1 MYVRK
6 QVFKGIGSESIFFW
20 GARQTG
26 KSTLLKQ
33 MFPDA
38 IWIDLLLSDVFR
50 RFSAQPQLLREMV
63 HVADQAKL
71 VVIDEIQKVPGL
83 LDEIHWLMVNKQ
95 VQFILSGSSP
105 RKIIRSGANL
115 LGGRAL
121 RYELYPLVS
130 AEIDDFQLDK
140 ALNNGLLPRHYLS
153 SNSKKLMDAYI
164 GNYLNDEIVAE
175 AKIRNVQAFSQFL
188 RAAAFSNAEQVN
200 YSNIASD
207 CGVSHNT
214 IREYFQILEDTL
226 IGRFVP
232 VYQKK
237 PKRKV
242 IQSPKFYFFDL
253 GIPNNLLKRGI
264 IEPGT
269 EAFGHVFEHFIYQEL
284 HAHSKYSE
292 LDYSISYWRTVSQ
305 IEVDFI
311 LGDNQVSIEV
321 KGTDNVNSKHLKGLR
336 SFSEEYVTQKQILV
350 SLDPIERMVGD
361 IHLMPWRVFLQR
373 LWNGELI
380 Q

>member
-1 MYVRK
+1 MFIRK
-6 QVFKGIGSESIFFW
+6 QVFKDVGNESIFLW

-26 KSTLLKQ
+26 KSTLLKHE
-33 MFPDA
+33 FPGA
-38 IWIDLLLSDVFR
+38 IWIDLLQSDVFR
-50 RFSAQPQLLREMV
+50 RFSAQPHLLREMIN
-63 HVADQAKL
+63 VADKPKL
-71 VVIDEIQKVPGL
+71 VVIDEIQKVPEL
-83 LDEIHWLMVNKQ
+83 LDEIHLLIVNEQ

-130 AEIDDFQLDK
+130 AEIDNFQLEK

-164 GNYLNDEIVAE
+164 GNYLNDEIIAE

-188 RAAAFSNAEQVN
+188 KAAAFSNAEQVN
-200 YSNIASD
+200 YTNIASD

-226 IGRFVP
+226 IGRFMP

-253 GIPNNLLKRGI
+253 GIPNNLLKRGY

-284 HAHSKYSE
+284 YAHSKYSE

-305 IEVDFI
+305 TEVDFV

-336 SFSEEYVTQKQILV
+336 SFSEEYVIQKQILV

-361 IHLMPWRVFLQR
+361 IHLMPWWIFLKR
-373 LWNGELI
+373 LWGGDLI
-380 Q
+380 H

>member
-1 MYVRK
+1 MYTRK
-6 QVFKGIGSESIFFW
+6 QVFKEIQNESTFLW

-33 MFPDA
+33 LFPEA

-50 RFSAQPQLLREMV
+50 RFTAQPQLLREMLNLSD
-63 HVADQAKL
+63 HPKL
-71 VVIDEIQKVPGL
+71 VIIDEIQKIPQL
-83 LDEIHWLMVNKQ
+83 LDEIHWLMMNEK

-121 RYELYPLVS
+121 RYELLPLVS
-130 AEIDDFQLDK
+130 AEIYDFKLNT
-140 ALNNGLLPRHYLS
+140 ALNHGLLPRHYLS
-153 SNSKKLMDAYI
+153 ANPKKLIDAYI
-164 GNYLNDEIVAE
+164 GNYLNDEIIAE
-175 AKIRNVQAFSQFL
+175 AKIRNVQAFSLFL

-226 IGRFVP
+226 IGRFLP

-253 GIPNNLLKRGI
+253 GIPNSLLKRGL

-269 EAFGHVFEHFIYQEL
+269 EAFGHVFEHFIYQEI

-292 LDYSISYWRTVSQ
+292 LHYTISYWRTVNQ
-305 IEVDFI
+305 TEVDFI
-311 LGDNQVSIEV
+311 LGDNQISIEV
-321 KGTDNVNSKHLKGLR
+321 KGTDNVNSRHLKGIK
-336 SFSEEYVTQKQILV
+336 SFSDEYITQKNILV
-350 SLDPIERMVGD
+350 SLDPLERKIDNV
-361 IHLMPWRVFLQR
+361 HLMPWKVFLNK

-380 Q
+380 S